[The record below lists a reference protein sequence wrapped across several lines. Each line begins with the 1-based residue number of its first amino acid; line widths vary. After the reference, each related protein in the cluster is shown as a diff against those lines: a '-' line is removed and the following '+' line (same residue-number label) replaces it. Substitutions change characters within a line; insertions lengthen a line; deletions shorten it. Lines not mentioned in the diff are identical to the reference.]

1 MTDKIIL
8 KDGKKF
14 IISFRDDGYINATE
28 LCQVGKKRFNNWFQN
43 EKTKD
48 FLKILSTHTKIPAD
62 KLIDIKMDG
71 KNEERGSWVH
81 PRVLTNIAQWISPE
95 FDVLVTSWIE
105 EWKALKLENT
115 KKYID
120 AIENID
126 DTYSKDSKEAEVRD
140 RLCAELG
147 GEIEVETEYGFIDI
161 VTDTEIIEV
170 KKAASYKHAIGQI
183 LCYSNDKRFLK
194 HCKRI
199 HLFDITDSFDIE
211 IVTKLCGKYDIIVT
225 IDIKSSIELL
235 QKEKIKLKEENI
247 KLKEE
252 IKLQENIK

>member
-8 KDGKKF
+8 KEGKKF

-28 LCQVGKKRFNNWFQN
+28 LCKAGKKKFSHWNTL

-48 FLKILSTHTKIPAD
+48 FLKILSTHTKISAD
-62 KLIDIKMDG
+62 KLIDVRKG
-71 KNEERGSWVH
+71 GNHKNNQGSWVH

-140 RLCAELG
+140 TLCAELG

-170 KKAASYKHAIGQI
+170 KKATSYKHAVGQI
-183 LCYSNDKRFLK
+183 LFYSNDKRFLN
-194 HCKRI
+194 HNKRI
-199 HLFDITDSFDIE
+199 HLFDITDSIDIE
-211 IVTKLCGKYDIIVT
+211 KISKLCGKYDIIVT
-225 IDIKSSIELL
+225 TEV
-235 QKEKIKLKEENI
+235 
-247 KLKEE
+247 
-252 IKLQENIK
+252 

>member
-14 IISFRDDGYINATE
+14 IISFRDDGYVNATE
-28 LCQVGKKRFNNWFQN
+28 LCQAGKKRFNNWFQN

-62 KLIDIKMDG
+62 KLTDVRKGGND
-71 KNEERGSWVH
+71 KNNQGSWVH

-126 DTYSKDSKEAEVRD
+126 DTYSKDSKEAEIRD
-140 RLCAELG
+140 RLCDKLG

-161 VTDTEIIEV
+161 VTDTEIIEL
-170 KKAASYKHAIGQI
+170 KKATSYKHAVGQI
-183 LCYSNDKRFLK
+183 LFYSNDKRFLK
-194 HCKRI
+194 HNKRI
-199 HLFDITDSFDIE
+199 HLFDITDSIDIE
-211 IVTKLCGKYDIIVT
+211 KISKLCNKYDIIVT
-225 IDIKSSIELL
+225 TEV
-235 QKEKIKLKEENI
+235 
-247 KLKEE
+247 
-252 IKLQENIK
+252 

>member
-14 IISFRDDGYINATE
+14 IISFRDDGYVNATE
-28 LCQVGKKRFNNWFQN
+28 LCKAGKKLFTDWSRL
-43 EKTKD
+43 EKTQG

-62 KLIDIKMDG
+62 KLIDVRKG
-71 KNEERGSWVH
+71 NTKLFTQGSWVH

-147 GEIEVETEYGFIDI
+147 GQIEVETKYGFIDI

-170 KKAASYKHAIGQI
+170 KKATSYKHAIGQI

-194 HCKRI
+194 HTKRI
-199 HLFDITDSFDIE
+199 HLFDIPGSFDIE
-211 IVTKLCGKYDIIVT
+211 IVTKLCGKYDIIVST
-225 IDIKSSIELL
+225 
-235 QKEKIKLKEENI
+235 
-247 KLKEE
+247 
-252 IKLQENIK
+252 